1 VRRQII
7 QPSVLRPQGEQ
18 TPRSGCT
25 SRLSSKTPRS
35 GVMDRFFAVPATDRR
50 RRRQPFEMDVEAV
63 APTSAGPYG
72 GRRRRRGAEYGC
84 EDAVVGLR
92 ARNKRA
98 VVDHDGSPSIERGRP
113 PILNAQ
119 CSIHNSDA
127 PAERQP
133 QAQAKR
139 EPRGWKREANYPAS
153 ITASL
158 RCRPAAARGAAR
170 RGGDPPRPQGCP
182 WSSPPTS

>member
-1 VRRQII
+1 MRLYPPRCTTKTASPHPDAPRLPPIPTPMHHAYRRSPPRCTTKTASSRPDD
-7 QPSVLRPQGEQ
+7 PS
-18 TPRSGCT
+18 
-25 SRLSSKTPRS
+25 
-35 GVMDRFFAVPATDRR
+35 
-50 RRRQPFEMDVEAV
+50 
-63 APTSAGPYG
+63 PTAASHPDGPPH
-72 GRRRRRGAEYGC
+72 
-84 EDAVVGLR
+84 R

-139 EPRGWKREANYPAS
+139 EPRGWKREASYTERQPQAQAKREPRGWKREANYPAS
-153 ITASL
+153 ITASP